1 MDTSAHV
8 HPCPPRQCVQ
18 PANRGLLEM
27 PMAEPWLGFS
37 LELSSYLA
45 PVEPGATQP
54 SPTHVGTGVEAWAS
68 VPGQCWPLG
77 LCSKDDGSLSP
88 RSWGCRKRMK
98 S

>member
-1 MDTSAHV
+1 
-8 HPCPPRQCVQ
+8 
-18 PANRGLLEM
+18 M

-68 VPGQCWPLG
+68 VPGML
-77 LCSKDDGSLSP
+77 
-88 RSWGCRKRMK
+88 
-98 S
+98 